1 MTVPVLSTSTPLAGA
16 SDVFINKPLEA
27 VFVGDLN
34 TTNINVNSVTL
45 LNVATSSLVE
55 VSIEYISSSK
65 TIRVTP
71 LSVLSEKSLYKL
83 RFIGTDIAIN
93 VSYALRDS
101 GGDYLATTIE
111 VSFTTG
117 VKTYIDDSSID
128 KNATDFSL
136 EGDLNLPV
144 HVKALGDFTVKT
156 TWPYNHD
163 HDIATG
169 LNGANQISI
178 TFNKALSGELCVDS
192 WVDIDMY
199 GMLDDS
205 QYYAADSV
213 LGAGSLPTMTGLVCS
228 GDTMYLNFNGTVPNN
243 VGVEVVI
250 NTGVTAYDGSEFGPS
265 EYVFAFTTDRYPKV
279 SGIHVIKREIRAAI
293 EELNEDYVAALLF
306 ANTVHL
312 QERFATTITTPTF
325 QQSRWVM
332 LKTIVDILDDKELEK
347 ALVDGTRRQLGDL
360 NVSID
365 PKQTE
370 AARLSLKHARAL
382 DGLDKLEKTF
392 AGRRLI
398 AMRYSDTRRIAGSVD
413 RMWHGVAG
421 KLIQDKW
428 RTYQPN
434 LPVANIAVNK
444 QAQNPPSN
452 FWS

>member
-156 TWPYNHD
+156 TWPY
-163 HDIATG
+163 
-169 LNGANQISI
+169 
-178 TFNKALSGELCVDS
+178 
-192 WVDIDMY
+192 
-199 GMLDDS
+199 
-205 QYYAADSV
+205 
-213 LGAGSLPTMTGLVCS
+213 TMT
-228 GDTMYLNFNGTVPNN
+228 M
-243 VGVEVVI
+243 I
-250 NTGVTAYDGSEFGPS
+250 
-265 EYVFAFTTDRYPKV
+265 
-279 SGIHVIKREIRAAI
+279 
-293 EELNEDYVAALLF
+293 
-306 ANTVHL
+306 L
-312 QERFATTITTPTF
+312 QP
-325 QQSRWVM
+325 
-332 LKTIVDILDDKELEK
+332 D
-347 ALVDGTRRQLGDL
+347 
-360 NVSID
+360 
-365 PKQTE
+365 
-370 AARLSLKHARAL
+370 
-382 DGLDKLEKTF
+382 
-392 AGRRLI
+392 
-398 AMRYSDTRRIAGSVD
+398 
-413 RMWHGVAG
+413 
-421 KLIQDKW
+421 
-428 RTYQPN
+428 
-434 LPVANIAVNK
+434 
-444 QAQNPPSN
+444 
-452 FWS
+452 